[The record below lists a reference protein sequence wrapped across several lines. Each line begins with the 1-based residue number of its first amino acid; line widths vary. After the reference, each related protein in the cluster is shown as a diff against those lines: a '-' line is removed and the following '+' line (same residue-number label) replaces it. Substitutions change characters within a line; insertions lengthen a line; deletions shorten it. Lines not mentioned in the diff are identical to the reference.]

1 MMKESY
7 LDIVSPL
14 MNKGSLDKLQALE
27 NPVLHA
33 FVAKAA
39 GLCRPDHILVCNDS
53 VEDRETIRQ
62 LALQQGEEIALA
74 RPGHT
79 VHFDAFKDCRLHDQ
93 SRDKA
98 HTRYLMASGQN
109 LGPGIATLDRE
120 EGLTE
125 MSGLLDGIMAGKTM
139 LVRFFCLGPT
149 QSVFSIPCVQITDSA
164 YVAHSEDLLFRPGYE
179 EFKQLGTSDR
189 FFRMLHAAGRLEH
202 HVCADLVRRRIYI
215 DLEEDLVYSVN
226 TQYAGNSVGLK
237 KLALRLAIRKADQE
251 GWLAEHMFVMGVHG
265 LHGRKAWFTGAY
277 PSACG
282 KTSTSMLPGESIVG
296 DDLAYLRVC
305 ENDVRAVNVEHGIFG
320 IIENV
325 NPIDDPELF
334 RVLHEAKEAI
344 FSNVLVHDNQPYWLG
359 MGQDLPKTGVNY
371 AGNWCEG
378 KADSCGQIIAPSYRG
393 NARFAVRLD
402 ELRNLDPRA
411 DDPEGVPV
419 SGIIYGGRDSQ
430 TSVPVLE
437 SFDWT
442 HGVVTMGA
450 SLESE
455 TTAAAMGAEG
465 VRAFNPMANLDFL
478 SIPLERY
485 VSNHLAF
492 GCKVARPPRIFS
504 TNYWLRDAHGVFLN
518 AKHDKAIWIKWME
531 RRIHGDVGVVAGP
544 TGFMPRYDDLRKLF
558 REVLGSSYI
567 VEDYQQ
573 QFCMKIPLELAR
585 IERVKGYLSQA
596 PDMPAVVFYMLEG
609 QRRRLVRW
617 QHQVGDLVTPFD
629 LEQATTV

>member
-1 MMKESY
+1 MKKSY
-7 LDIVSPL
+7 LDVVSPL
-14 MNKGSLDKLQALE
+14 MNKTSLQKLQALE
-27 NPVLHA
+27 SPILHA

-39 GLCRPDHILVCNDS
+39 GLCRPEHILVCDDS
-53 VEDRETIRQ
+53 AEDRELIRK
-62 LALQQGEEIALA
+62 LALQWEEETALA
-74 RPGHT
+74 QPGHT

-98 HTRYLMASGQN
+98 HTRYLMAKGQS

-125 MSGLLDGIMAGKTM
+125 MSSLLDGIMAGKTM

-149 QSVFSIPCVQITDSA
+149 QSAFSIPCVQITDSA
-164 YVAHSEDLLFRPGYE
+164 YVAHSEDLLFRSGYE
-179 EFKQLGTSDR
+179 EFKRLGASDR

-237 KLALRLAIRKADQE
+237 KLALRLAIRKAEQE

-265 LHGRKAWFTGAY
+265 PHGRKAWFTGAY

-305 ENDVRAVNVEHGIFG
+305 ENEVRAVNVEHGIFG

-325 NPIDDPELF
+325 NPTDDPELF

-344 FSNVLVHDNQPYWLG
+344 FSNVLIHDNQPYWLG
-359 MGQDLPKTGVNY
+359 MGQPLPKTGVNY

-411 DDPEGVPV
+411 DDPDGVPV

-430 TSVPVLE
+430 ISVPVLE
-437 SFDWT
+437 SFDWA
-442 HGVVTMGA
+442 HGVITMGA

-478 SIPLERY
+478 SIPLDRY
-485 VSNHLAF
+485 VGNHLAF
-492 GCKVARPPRIFS
+492 GGRVPNPPRIFA
-504 TNYWLRDAHGVFLN
+504 TNYWLRDDTGVFLN
-518 AKHDKAIWIKWME
+518 AKHDKAVWIKWME
-531 RRIHGDVGVVAGP
+531 RRIYGDVDGLTGP
-544 TGFMPRYDDLRKLF
+544 TGLMPRYVDLKDLF
-558 REVLGSSYI
+558 LEVLGISYV
-567 VEDYQQ
+567 VEDYQR
-573 QFCMKIPLELAR
+573 QFCLNIPQELAR
-585 IERVKGYLSQA
+585 IERVSECFRQA
-596 PDMPAVVFYMLEG
+596 PGMPAVVFYMLEG
-609 QRRRLVRW
+609 QRRRLVRC
-617 QHQVGDLVTPFD
+617 QHRIGDVVTPFD
-629 LEQATTV
+629 LEHATIA